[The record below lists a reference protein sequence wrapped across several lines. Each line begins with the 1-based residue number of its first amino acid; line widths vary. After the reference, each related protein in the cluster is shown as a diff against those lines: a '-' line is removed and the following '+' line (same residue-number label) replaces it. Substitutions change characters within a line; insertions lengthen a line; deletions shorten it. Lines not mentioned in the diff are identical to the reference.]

1 MFKLHPF
8 FVLATFLVICLGLSA
23 CANVSAAGEST
34 SAQARAT
41 KNKVVIQVSDADPK
55 KWALA
60 LNNAENVQE
69 DLGKNNVE
77 IEIVAYGPGIGM
89 LKMDSEVSG
98 RVTKA
103 VAEGVKVAA
112 CENTMTK
119 QNISRAEI
127 INGAIFV
134 KAGVVELMQKQQQ
147 GFAYIRP

>member
-1 MFKLHPF
+1 MKS
-8 FVLATFLVICLGLSA
+8 I
-23 CANVSAAGEST
+23 VSALILALSLAGCAST
-34 SAQARAT
+34 SPSSAGNAAT
-41 KNKVVIQVSDADPK
+41 ASKQKVIFQVSDADPK

-69 DLGKNNVE
+69 DLGKTNVE

-98 RVTKA
+98 RVTQA
-103 VAEGVKVAA
+103 LNNGVAIAA
-112 CENTMTK
+112 CENTMAK
-119 QNISRAEI
+119 QKISRSEI
-127 INGAIFV
+127 IDKISFV

>member
-1 MFKLHPF
+1 MKSIFSALIIALS
-8 FVLATFLVICLGLSA
+8 LAGCASTGPASAGYAVTANKQKVIF
-23 CANVSAAGEST
+23 
-34 SAQARAT
+34 
-41 KNKVVIQVSDADPK
+41 QVSDADPK

-69 DLGKNNVE
+69 DLGKKNVE

-98 RVTKA
+98 RVTQA
-103 VAEGVKVAA
+103 LSNGVTIAA

-119 QNISRAEI
+119 QKISRSEI
-127 INGAIFV
+127 IDKVSFV

-147 GFAYIRP
+147 GYAYIRP

>member
-1 MFKLHPF
+1 MKSIFSALIIALS
-8 FVLATFLVICLGLSA
+8 LAGCASTGPASAGNAVTANKQKVIF
-23 CANVSAAGEST
+23 
-34 SAQARAT
+34 
-41 KNKVVIQVSDADPK
+41 QVSDADPK

-69 DLGKNNVE
+69 DLGKKNVE

-98 RVTKA
+98 RVTQA
-103 VAEGVKVAA
+103 LNNGVTIAA

-119 QNISRAEI
+119 QKISRTEMI
-127 INGAIFV
+127 EKVSFV